1 MKQSNLFFLFIVLI
15 PFLTNTSIVAQE
27 QTDSKYNTLQDWMT
41 GSFSSAEQAK
51 TDTNFFDIR
60 LEMVQIWHDRN
71 DGIWLYVEQAAAWAL
86 KKPYRQRV
94 YQLTAKPDNTYE
106 SAVFELPGPLRF
118 AGRWNEENAFSDLTP
133 DSLIQRDGCAII
145 LTFTEN
151 AFIGSTDG
159 KRCLSTLRGAS
170 YATSEVRIEENVL
183 SSWDRGFDKNG
194 NQVWGS
200 ENGPYIFKKIKNY

>member
-1 MKQSNLFFLFIVLI
+1 MKQSNLFFLLTVLI
-15 PFLTNTSIVAQE
+15 HFSISTSIVAQE
-27 QTDSKYNTLQDWMT
+27 RTDSNFNTLRDWMT

-51 TDTNFFDIR
+51 TDTNFLDIR

-94 YQLTAKPDNTYE
+94 YRIAAKPDNTYE
-106 SAVFELPGPLRF
+106 SAVFELPDPLRF

-133 DSLIQRDGCAII
+133 DSLILREGCAIT
-145 LTFTEN
+145 LSFTDS
-151 AFIGSTDG
+151 AFVGSTDG

-183 SSWDRGFDKNG
+183 NSWDRGFDKKG

-200 ENGPYIFKKIKNY
+200 ANGPYIFKKIKNY